1 MSSEGVNPHPLS
13 EENQFLLQEPAQPAL
28 VSLGKEAERNYSPF
42 ATSFS
47 QREWSGNTTSICPF
61 LDTSLVLSAVQDQ
74 PLGLKQFLSKGF
86 TVLSTLCPS
95 PYEVLCICIHAFFF
109 LVPCEI
115 GRVNIWVCLS
125 SLQEL
130 GYFSL
135 SRDNNIINSSSVH
148 PCLLLLSLFGKCV
161 HLVGF
166 IVIWG
171 LLMPSPWL
179 KIKIP
184 VVRLSWLATSPIS
197 WCQTDPTNLTSIS
210 QVSMDTWVEH
220 WQ

>member
-1 MSSEGVNPHPLS
+1 MSSEGVNPHSLS

-109 LVPCEI
+109 LFPVRLEEWIFGFVFPHYRNWDIFLSHEI
-115 GRVNIWVCLS
+115 ITSLTVLQCILASSFCHCLGNVSIWWV
-125 SLQEL
+125 
-130 GYFSL
+130 
-135 SRDNNIINSSSVH
+135 SSSFEDSW
-148 PCLLLLSLFGKCV
+148 CLL
-161 HLVGF
+161 H
-166 IVIWG
+166 
-171 LLMPSPWL
+171 
-179 KIKIP
+179 
-184 VVRLSWLATSPIS
+184 
-197 WCQTDPTNLTSIS
+197 D
-210 QVSMDTWVEH
+210 
-220 WQ
+220 